1 MSRDEEAS
9 LNVKA
14 QEAKRRLR
22 HGIESRKGLVA
33 QYRAK
38 LLALRMEDETS
49 KRRLA
54 IASASLGR
62 G

>member
-1 MSRDEEAS
+1 MSRDEEVS

-22 HGIESRKGLVA
+22 RGIESSKGLVA

-38 LLALRMEDETS
+38 LLALKMENETS
-49 KRRLA
+49 KRPLMT
-54 IASASLGR
+54 ASASPGR